1 MNLNQE
7 LEAVIKLQQ
16 FQDKL
21 IGFSS
26 EMFINLQNIRQ
37 QQRRR
42 VPPYDECGETAKN
55 FAGAA
60 STAGWFT
67 GV

>member
-1 MNLNQE
+1 
-7 LEAVIKLQQ
+7 
-16 FQDKL
+16 
-21 IGFSS
+21 
-26 EMFINLQNIRQ
+26 MFIDLQNIRQ

-60 STAGWFT
+60 STAGWFI